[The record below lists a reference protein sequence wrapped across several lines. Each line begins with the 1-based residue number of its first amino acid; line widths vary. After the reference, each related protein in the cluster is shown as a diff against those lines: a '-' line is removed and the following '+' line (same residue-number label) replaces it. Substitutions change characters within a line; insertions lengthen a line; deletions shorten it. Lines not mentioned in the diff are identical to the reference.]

1 MHNISWNWSLKVVIN
16 WLRIHFAKSTF
27 MDTLWI
33 RPNKILLKYTL
44 NTHTWGL
51 GLVQDRVCRLTPPPH
66 FTLAINTSPELSLSL
81 TQSVSNL
88 VHGDH
93 PPKTVMESCEEAIT
107 RLAKAIKMT
116 SCWMV
121 TMTAISK
128 WFCYW
133 LPQLLLRK
141 LPQWFISTSLLWTLT
156 LWQPS

>member
-1 MHNISWNWSLKVVIN
+1 MTQI
-16 WLRIHFAKSTF
+16 AKS
-27 MDTLWI
+27 
-33 RPNKILLKYTL
+33 NKNSEYTC
-44 NTHTWGL
+44 GF
-51 GLVQDRVCRLTPPPH
+51 GLVHDRVCRLTPPPH
-66 FTLAINTSPELSLSL
+66 LTSAINISPELSLSL
-81 TQSVSNL
+81 TQSVSSL

-93 PPKTVMESCEEAIT
+93 PPKTVMESCTEEEPAELKEAIT

-128 WFCYW
+128 WFCCHYW
-133 LPQLLLRK
+133 LLLLRK